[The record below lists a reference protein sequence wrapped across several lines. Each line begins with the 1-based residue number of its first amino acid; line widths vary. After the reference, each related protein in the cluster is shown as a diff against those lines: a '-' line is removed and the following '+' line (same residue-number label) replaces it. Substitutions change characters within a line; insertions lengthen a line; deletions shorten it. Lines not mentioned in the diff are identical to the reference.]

1 MSKKQRRIIFLF
13 VIIFTIMSLI
23 IYNRN
28 IKSQLENIKIQNQE
42 ITYQNNN
49 LKYQNQKLEIKNN
62 KLEKN
67 NTILRNVVNLELKDE
82 ESIFYDIPLTR
93 QQQLYIFETCK
104 EFNVNY
110 KVFLGML
117 QLESN
122 FKTDLVSYNKNNNGI
137 LLSKDR
143 GISQINNR
151 YEHWYAQLAGLE
163 EWDVFDF
170 EDCIRMGVAGLAY
183 YVDYWRDSVGDEK
196 ELYIRAMNMY
206 NMGEFGFLSYE
217 RNTGMISRYYDRIVF
232 NHKSKLEFMVLKDN

>member
-23 IYNRN
+23 IYNKN

-110 KVFLGML
+110 KV
-117 QLESN
+117 
-122 FKTDLVSYNKNNNGI
+122 
-137 LLSKDR
+137 
-143 GISQINNR
+143 
-151 YEHWYAQLAGLE
+151 
-163 EWDVFDF
+163 
-170 EDCIRMGVAGLAY
+170 
-183 YVDYWRDSVGDEK
+183 
-196 ELYIRAMNMY
+196 
-206 NMGEFGFLSYE
+206 
-217 RNTGMISRYYDRIVF
+217 
-232 NHKSKLEFMVLKDN
+232 